1 MHVLERETMCV
12 QGRAPHR
19 APGMHV
25 EVQVSFKA
33 AMDKERARVAKDVGL
48 YVACICVP
56 VHPKSY

>member
-1 MHVLERETMCV
+1 MFKEE
-12 QGRAPHR
+12 HR
-19 APGMHV
+19 APGMHA

-33 AMDKERARVAKDVGL
+33 AMDRERARAAQDVGL